1 MREFALGLVEWCR
14 SSLCCGIVLRLVVV
28 GEGGSVG
35 TLFDA
40 FLVCL
45 ALCRCDRC
53 GFG

>member
-1 MREFALGLVEWCR
+1 MREFALGLGEWCR
-14 SSLCCGIVLRLVVV
+14 SIQYCGIVLRWVVV
-28 GEGGSVG
+28 GEGGLGG

-45 ALCRCDRC
+45 ALCRFDRC